1 MELLEEKQVNYEDD
15 INMTLSLI
23 GDDDRY
29 TDAGDR
35 ARQWLLHYFNYQ
47 RQVWLQITHSY
58 LSVIT
63 LTQYNTI
70 M

>member
-1 MELLEEKQVNYEDD
+1 MELLQEKQVNYEDD

-29 TDAGDR
+29 IDAGDR

-47 RQVWLQITHSY
+47 RQVWLQITHSTCP
-58 LSVIT
+58 L
-63 LTQYNTI
+63 LA
-70 M
+70 